1 MKQKL
6 TEDLKSAMKSADQT
20 TVGVLRLLLAAL
32 KNKEIE
38 KRSGN
43 VDLTDEDVLRVILS
57 EAKKRKDSIDIFRQ
71 GKREDLVLKEKEEL
85 AIIEKYLPQQLTVEE
100 IEKAIDRVLS
110 ALPAKDFP
118 VAMKSAMQE
127 LRGKAD
133 AKLVAEI
140 IKKKIS
146 LIKNKIK

>member
-118 VAMKSAMQE
+118 AAMKLAMQE

-140 IKKKIS
+140 IKKKLVS
-146 LIKNKIK
+146 SF